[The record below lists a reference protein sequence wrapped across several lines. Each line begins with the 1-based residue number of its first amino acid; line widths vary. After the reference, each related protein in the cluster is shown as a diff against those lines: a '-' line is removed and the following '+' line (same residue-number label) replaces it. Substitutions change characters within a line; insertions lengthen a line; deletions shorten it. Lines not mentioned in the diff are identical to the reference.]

1 MADKVVQEF
10 LGLLVSLEEA
20 GTPVRYPFSFYA
32 DKLGVKRLQVR
43 QMIQEM
49 KDGCLISCRS
59 VNVHGVR
66 RCQIRVT
73 RRGKEEI
80 QNG

>member
-1 MADKVVQEF
+1 MAEKVVQEF
-10 LGLLVSLEEA
+10 LRLLVSLEET

-43 QMIQEM
+43 QLIQEM

-73 RRGKEEI
+73 KKGKEEML
-80 QNG
+80 NV